1 MVITEFELETFS
13 REASGRFEVA
23 LRPVRQLASLAAG
36 GVDIERQV
44 DQARSRAQAYLQACR
59 IRRGDD

>member
-23 LRPVRQLASLAAG
+23 LRPLRQVASLATG
-36 GVDIERQV
+36 KVDVERQL
-44 DQARSRAQAYLQACR
+44 DQAKCRAQAYLQASR
-59 IRRGDD
+59 IRREIG